1 MIDDNDEDNNN
12 EDNND
17 NNNNIEN
24 ENDNE
29 NENEN
34 ENENNEDEEE
44 ENIENI
50 EEPQLKE
57 DEKQV
62 LLKKLNDEYEL
73 IKKNKKIY
81 KSRNEILDQ

>member
-1 MIDDNDEDNNN
+1 MSKSEEDNNNN

-29 NENEN
+29 NEN
-34 ENENNEDEEE
+34 NEDEEE
-44 ENIENI
+44 ENIEII

>member
-1 MIDDNDEDNNN
+1 MSKSEEDNNNN

-24 ENDNE
+24 END

>member
-1 MIDDNDEDNNN
+1 MSKSEEDNNNN

-29 NENEN
+29 NEN
-34 ENENNEDEEE
+34 NEDEEE
-44 ENIENI
+44 ENIEII

-81 KSRNEILDQ
+81 KIFSIIKNKL

>member
-1 MIDDNDEDNNN
+1 MSKSEEDNNNN

-24 ENDNE
+24 END

-81 KSRNEILDQ
+81 KNRNEILDQ

>member
-1 MIDDNDEDNNN
+1 MSKSEEENNN
-12 EDNND
+12 IEDNND
-17 NNNNIEN
+17 NDNNNNNNIEN

-29 NENEN
+29 NEN
-34 ENENNEDEEE
+34 NEDEEE
-44 ENIENI
+44 ENIEII

>member
-1 MIDDNDEDNNN
+1 MSKSEEDNNNN

-29 NENEN
+29 NEN
-34 ENENNEDEEE
+34 NEDEEE
-44 ENIENI
+44 ENIEII

-81 KSRNEILDQ
+81 KNRNEILDQ